1 MSAINNRKEAE
12 IHFHTY
18 YCDRKW
24 LEENIGHDFDPY
36 IFKDLTVLGPGDP
49 DYGYEFDE
57 DLQHFPIYL
66 LSVLLRQILKY
77 SWPDMFMPTILE
89 MRKRNE
95 EVLIFWQDK
104 CGFDIDQEVD
114 FYLYPN
120 LLDMKNLDE
129 ALDWIGAWP
138 DGCKEDDAKLLAAV
152 VGRNY
157 KEIERLLKGEVN
169 PKIYFNYGCS
179 AEELACDRC
188 SMVGGFEKVYND
200 YWHYLNDADFT
211 PSRKISPQICSVLN
225 LAIDNKIDDMIANY
239 MIENNLYDK

>member
-1 MSAINNRKEAE
+1 MSIITNRKEAE

-24 LEENIGHDFDPY
+24 LEENIEHNFDPY

-57 DLQHFPIYL
+57 DLQQFPIYQ

-77 SWPDMFMPTILE
+77 SWPDLFMPTLLE

-95 EVLIFWQDK
+95 DVLEFWQNW
-104 CGFDIDQEVD
+104 CGFDINQEID
-114 FYLYPN
+114 FYRYSN
-120 LLDMKNLDE
+120 LLDIKDRDE
-129 ALDWIGAWP
+129 ALDWIGARP
-138 DGCKEDDAKLLAAV
+138 DGCKEEDAELLAAV

-169 PKIYFNYGCS
+169 PKIYFDYGCS
-179 AEELACDRC
+179 AEELARDRC
-188 SMVGGFEKVYND
+188 SMVGGFENVYHD
-200 YWHYLNDADFT
+200 YWHYLKDVDYS
-211 PSRKISPQICSVLN
+211 PSRKISSQICSVLF
-225 LAIDNKIDDMIANY
+225 LAIDNKIDDMIAKY
-239 MIENNLYDK
+239 MIEKNLYEK